1 MCQQHQIVGIKIESF
16 YMAFYRLV
24 NLLFSTKNVAYNVMK
39 YNTMRTEY
47 LFLVP
52 KTLHSAVLK
61 NGMI

>member
-1 MCQQHQIVGIKIESF
+1 
-16 YMAFYRLV
+16 MAFYRLV